1 MSQLARILGIWH
13 NGRMP
18 PFDSLIGHQLANFRI
33 ERLLGRGGMAKVYYG
48 WDVKLERPVA
58 VKVINEHYR
67 YDLAYTE
74 RFLREARAV
83 ATWNHPNILHVY
95 HAGDENGI
103 FYFAMEYVRGLDLGQ
118 INQRYA
124 NASELLPLADVLK
137 VGHAVASALDYAHL
151 RGVIHRDVKP
161 SNVLVSDDDR
171 IVLADFGLALTV
183 SHGTIGEVFGS
194 PHYISPEQ
202 ARNSAETVPQSDL
215 YSLGVM
221 LYEMLVGVL
230 PFDDPSPAS
239 LALMHLTQEPPAPRA
254 VNPSISL
261 AVQAVLLKALRKS
274 PEERYQT
281 GRELVDALEHALLV
295 ADPADTQPVTMPLPL
310 GTHLTQPSRTLS
322 KISMAEKVTASTLKS
337 KTPLISGEITSLRS
351 DGSPQPGLSV
361 RSPVIKIGAGCAVV
375 VLAAVFLTI
384 LIMGVTSA
392 LIWSANLAKATSVV
406 GNTSSLET
414 PLAAITPTGAISPTL
429 DQPADIPGIIS
440 GTQTTSP
447 SLTHVLTSTPAQ
459 TETPTL
465 TPTRDLGLTINLL
478 LAKYKDDSLIVVN
491 EGLIPLPLEP
501 LLLKNSIG
509 EVSGQA
515 WEVDLLQE
523 GECVAAWKDTG
534 RPKRPEE
541 VDCKIVGK
549 RLEFEA
555 GDRFWTTTY
564 KVYYDDVEIGS
575 CVASNDQC
583 QIKYP
588 D

>member
-1 MSQLARILGIWH
+1 MVQLARTLGIWH

-18 PFDSLIGHQLANFRI
+18 PSDSLIGHQLANFRI

-58 VKVINEHYR
+58 VKVIDERYR
-67 YDLAYTE
+67 YDLAYTK
-74 RFLREARAV
+74 RFVREARAV
-83 ATWNHPNILHVY
+83 ATWNHPNILQIY

-103 FYFAMEYVRGLDLGQ
+103 YYFAMEYVRGLDLGQ

-124 NASELLPLADVLK
+124 NAGELLPLADVLR
-137 VGHAVASALDYAHL
+137 VGRAVASALDYAHL

-183 SHGTIGEVFGS
+183 SQGTIGEVFGS

-254 VNPSISL
+254 INPSISL

-274 PEERYQT
+274 PEERYQS
-281 GRELVDALEHALLV
+281 GRELVAALEHALLE
-295 ADPADTQPVTMPLPL
+295 ADPAETQPLTMPLPPGAHL
-310 GTHLTQPSRTLS
+310 GQPSRTLS
-322 KISMAEKVTASTLKS
+322 KVSMAERVTASTLKS
-337 KTPLISGEITSLRS
+337 ATPPVSGETTSLLP
-351 DGSPQPGLSV
+351 DGSPLPGPLA
-361 RSPVIKIGAGCAVV
+361 RSPVIKIGAGCVV
-375 VLAAVFLTI
+375 VALAAVFLTI

-392 LIWSANLAKATSVV
+392 LIWGANLAKVTSAV
-406 GNTSSLET
+406 GNTSNLET
-414 PLAAITPTGAISPTL
+414 PFAAMTPTWAISPTL
-429 DQPADIPGIIS
+429 DQPAGIPTILS
-440 GTQTTSP
+440 GTQTASFSP
-447 SLTHVLTSTPAQ
+447 IHTLTATPAL

-465 TPTRDLGLTINLL
+465 TPTRDLGLTIDLL
-478 LAKYKDDSLIVVN
+478 LAKYKDDSLLVIN

-501 LLLKNSIG
+501 LLLKNFIG

-515 WEVDLLQE
+515 WEVEMLQQ
-523 GECVAAWKDTG
+523 GDCVAAWKDTG
-534 RPKRPEE
+534 RPKMPEK
-541 VDCKIVGK
+541 VDCKIVGE
-549 RLEFEA
+549 RLEFES
-555 GDRFWTTTY
+555 GDRFWATTY

-575 CVASNDQC
+575 CVGSSDQC